1 MAFIPVTEGWRGPG
15 ARDGEIVVPPLSE
28 NGNHDAGL
36 KGAFEHWYFDARLDN
51 GYVIVG
57 FLQTSELITK
67 KPGVELHVYR
77 PDGTRVEIRKPYP
90 PAAARASTEFCDV
103 TVGHNYAR
111 LDRSASAD
119 ALPVYQV
126 HLEEDG
132 VRFDLT
138 FRAAVDAWQPGHGRS
153 TFGEKDFFAWVVP
166 APRANV
172 SGTIS
177 VDGVQHEVTGVGYH
191 DHNWGKGFM
200 PRIVARW
207 YWGRVYAEDLTLI
220 YATIGLNPKRFGPD
234 FWIKPLMLAIGD
246 KVVVS
251 TGEVT
256 MTEGPRRYHA
266 EADNAFP
273 EFLELTSDTV
283 SLRLDVQNV
292 IHAHSFLHDVPVLG
306 KPRVAPIVKP
316 LLNAV
321 VGHPGY
327 FRFNSTFRIT
337 AEIDGA
343 TYEREGTTLHEMVA
357 LR

>member
-15 ARDGEIVVPPLSE
+15 ACDGEIVVPPLSE
-28 NGNHDAGL
+28 NGNHDTGL
-36 KGAFEHWYFDARLDN
+36 KGAFEHWYFDARLDD

-90 PAAARASTEFCDV
+90 RAACRAAKDYCDV

-111 LDRSASAD
+111 LENPDSTEG
-119 ALPVYQV
+119 LPSYRVY
-126 HLEEDG
+126 LEENG

-138 FRAAVDAWQPGHGRS
+138 FQAKVDAWQPGHGRS

-166 APRANV
+166 APRAEV
-172 SGTIS
+172 SGTIV
-177 VDGVQHEVTGVGYH
+177 VDGVERQVHGLGYH

-200 PRIVARW
+200 PRIVNRW

-234 FWIKPLMLAIGD
+234 FWIKPLMLAIDD

-251 TGEVT
+251 TGEIT
-256 MTEGPRRYHA
+256 MTEGPRRHDRV
-266 EADNAFP
+266 ADNAFP
-273 EFLELTSDTV
+273 EWLELKSDNV
-283 SLRLDVQNV
+283 SLRLDVKDV
-292 IHAHSFLHDVPVLG
+292 IHAHSILSDIPGLG
-306 KPRVAPIVKP
+306 KPRVAPLVKP
-316 LLNAV
+316 LLNAA

-327 FRFNSTFRIT
+327 FRFNSAFRIV
-337 AEIDGA
+337 AEIDGK